1 MSKARIGALPI
12 AAASSALVVVAC
24 VVTLVTTSALPLVL
38 VAVGVSVVAYAP
50 RIGWRLATAVVLL
63 AVMVLQVCLAWAT
76 AHVPG
81 SLATDNVV
89 AWTLFGLVH
98 AVQVRALP
106 PTRGRASVVDLAAVL
121 LVPAVVGAYFA
132 WTAIT
137 ADGAW
142 LNWAMRGDSANNMI
156 LNRSFIGDGGLLR
169 SQGNGAPL
177 ATVLHASWTAPGV
190 QLDDPAGTVR
200 EIVLGSGELTLI
212 LLALVGLAGSFMA
225 IERHPAGSGRR
236 FAAGAAVATIPWLW
250 CVSGYVFGY
259 GYQNA
264 APGMLVLALAWICWT
279 EQRRHPVTAVTGLV
293 LATWAAATAWGPVLL
308 VPACWLVVATVRQ
321 RRGLRAAGRDL
332 WLPAVT
338 LAGAAAYA
346 LLVTLRDL
354 RTQGG
359 VPGADGGH
367 PPIDQQWVT
376 GVAIGL
382 AVLVL
387 VLHRWIRPDL
397 RWGFWAAVPAVGLSM
412 LQLVRARE
420 DSPLGPWGYYPV
432 KYTWI
437 VLSVA
442 LLVAFAESQPAVGR
456 VARRLWNGNGVAVT
470 LVATIALLTHV
481 APLGGPTTVGGA
493 LTPVYFHDDV
503 ALDPIHAQTF
513 RIMDI
518 DPRTVVSRYYTEP
531 NDINAESVTNF
542 WLLQSSASY
551 IGDPIRNPAYLMN
564 SRDPAGLCWAIT
576 EAHGDLTIL
585 TRDDRLERR
594 LARDCQVDPTTYEV
608 VSPEEFFEG

>member
-1 MSKARIGALPI
+1 MSKARNGSLPTV
-12 AAASSALVVVAC
+12 AVSLALVVIGC
-24 VVTLVTTSALPLVL
+24 VVTLVTGSVLALVL
-38 VAVGVSVVAYAP
+38 ASVGVAVAAYAP
-50 RIGWRLATAVVLL
+50 RTGWRLSTAVVLL
-63 AVMVLQVCLAWAT
+63 AVMVLQVCLAWLAP
-76 AHVPG
+76 HVPG
-81 SLATDNVV
+81 SLATDNAV
-89 AWTLFGLVH
+89 AWTLFGLLH

-106 PTRGRASVVDLAAVL
+106 PTRGRASLIDLAAVL
-121 LVPAVVGAYFA
+121 LVPAIVGGYFA

-137 ADGAW
+137 ADEAW

-177 ATVLHASWTAPGV
+177 ATVLHASWTAPGAHSG
-190 QLDDPAGTVR
+190 DPAGTVR
-200 EIVLGSGELTLI
+200 EIVLGSGQLTLI
-212 LLALVGLAGSFMA
+212 LVALVGVAGSFMA
-225 IERHPAGSGRR
+225 MERQPSGSGRR
-236 FAAGAAVATIPWLW
+236 FAAGVAVATIPWLW

-279 EQRRHPVTAVTGLV
+279 EQQRHPVTAVTGLV

-321 RRGLRAAGRDL
+321 RRALRAARRDL

-338 LAGAAAYA
+338 LVGAVAYA
-346 LLVTLRDL
+346 VLVTLRDL
-354 RTQGG
+354 QSQGG

-367 PPIDQQWVT
+367 PPINQQWAT

-382 AVLVL
+382 VVLVL
-387 VLHRWIRPDL
+387 VLHRWIRPHL
-397 RWGFWAAVPAVGLSM
+397 RWGFWAAVPAVGLAM

-420 DSPLGPWGYYPV
+420 TSPLGPWGYYPV

-442 LLVAFAESQPAVGR
+442 LLVAFAESAPALGR
-456 VARRLWNGNGVAVT
+456 MARRLWNGNGAILA
-470 LVATIALLTHV
+470 LVALVALLTHL
-481 APLGGPTTVGGA
+481 APLGGPMTVGGT
-493 LTPVYFHDDV
+493 LTPVQFHDDV
-503 ALDPIHAQTF
+503 ALDPVHDEMF
-513 RIMDI
+513 RIMAV
-518 DPRTVVSRYYTEP
+518 DPTTVVSSYYTSP
-531 NDINAESVTNF
+531 DDINAESVTNF
-542 WLLQSSASY
+542 WLLQSSASW
-551 IGDPIRNPAYLMN
+551 IGDRIRNPAYSLN

-576 EAHGDLTIL
+576 EAYGDLTIL

-594 LARDCQVDPTTYEV
+594 LARDCAVDPTTYEV
-608 VSPEEFFEG
+608 VSPEEFFEE